1 MKLFVKNTLS
11 GLVPLYPADLE
22 EKKRLKLGAE
32 YKVEIKHPRNIGFHK
47 KFFALVN
54 IGHQNTSLEMPFET
68 YRRYVIMKAGYF
80 KVYNTGKGSYYEAE
94 SISFAKMDQIQFEE
108 VYSRVLDIIIKD
120 LGVSK
125 DEIEETLINFF

>member
-22 EKKRLKLGAE
+22 EKKRLKLGTE
-32 YKVEIKHPRNIGFHK
+32 YEVEIKHPRNIGFHK

-94 SISFAKMDQIQFEE
+94 SISFANMDQIQFEE

>member
-32 YKVEIKHPRNIGFHK
+32 YEVEIKHPRNIGFHK

-94 SISFAKMDQIQFEE
+94 SISFANMDQIQFEE

>member
-32 YKVEIKHPRNIGFHK
+32 YEVEIKHPRNIGFHK

-80 KVYNTGKGSYYEAE
+80 KVYNTGKGSYYEPE
-94 SISFAKMDQIQFEE
+94 SISFANMDQIQFEE

>member
-32 YKVEIKHPRNIGFHK
+32 YEVEIKHPRNIGFHK